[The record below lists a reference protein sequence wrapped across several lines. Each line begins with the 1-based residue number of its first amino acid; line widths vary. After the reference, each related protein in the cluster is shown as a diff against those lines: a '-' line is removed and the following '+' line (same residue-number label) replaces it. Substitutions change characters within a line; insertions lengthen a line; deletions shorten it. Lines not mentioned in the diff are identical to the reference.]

1 MSIIKNTILVF
12 FYYTWKV
19 IVLGAILNDK
29 LNEFENDSAYW
40 YFTKQGVTFDENAYY
55 ATDTVKEALDA
66 GSTRFGK
73 FNHYKRNYRYITN
86 NIYLGLLTKDKTK
99 VTEAGEEAY
108 SLFSKA
114 YILGN
119 NQIEKFRL
127 YFPLTNKNDDSRIM
141 FDLYPTFA
149 LYKCLLL
156 LNAKGEDDDNVNPT
170 ISSDE
175 FNIFVCRIKNYNE
188 CDSTVDAILE
198 YRKLS
203 ENDKTDIKNKYS
215 KIVNDNSRIKM
226 AFKNLLYIDFD
237 SSGCFNIPD
246 YNIGLINNKVN
257 EFENSYEEIMS
268 MNDEK
273 YLEMLQS
280 SKSLFDFIKSG
291 ENNKLIND
299 ESKVLNGSNEIY
311 YGAPGTGKSYMVN
324 ESLSYNSGDDLYDKF
339 VFRTTFY
346 EDYSYLDFV
355 GEVKPDTFNDDIG
368 YSFVPGIFT
377 KSLKRAIDNPEKEV
391 YLIIEELTR
400 GNAEAVFGD
409 IFQLLDRDDNGKS
422 VYGIDNAN
430 VAKYVFDDEYRKVF
444 IPSNLFIICTANSS
458 DQNTFVL
465 DTAFKRRFSFNYI
478 DVKPSHNNNFKFI
491 YGNKELNWDDFY
503 MKLNDFIVYNLK
515 LSEDKQIGEWFVVG
529 SKDIKKNTQMV
540 KEKVLNYLWED
551 VNGLSLINIDADNI
565 FLDEFKTFRDVMVA
579 FDEGR
584 EVFNNKLM
592 DNNNE

>member
-1 MSIIKNTILVF
+1 M
-12 FYYTWKV
+12 
-19 IVLGAILNDK
+19 GAILNDK
-29 LNEFENDSAYW
+29 LNEFENDNDSAYW
-40 YFTKQGVTFDENAYY
+40 YFTKQGSTFDENAYY

-66 GSTRFGK
+66 GSTKFEE

-86 NIYLGLLTKDKTK
+86 NIYFGLLTKDKTK

-127 YFPLTNKNDDSRIM
+127 YFPLTNKSDDSRRM
-141 FDLYPTFA
+141 FDVYPTFA

-156 LNAKGEDDDNVNPT
+156 LNEKRKNDNNINAT
-170 ISSDE
+170 ISGDE
-175 FNIFVCRIKNYNE
+175 FHIFVCRIKNYNE

-203 ENDKTDIKNKYS
+203 ENDKTDVKNKYS
-215 KIVNDNSRIKM
+215 KIVIDKSRIKT
-226 AFKNLLYIDFD
+226 AFKNLLYVDSD
-237 SSGCFNIPD
+237 SSGCFNIPE
-246 YNIGLINNKVN
+246 YNIDLIKEKVN
-257 EFENSYEEIMS
+257 DFENSYDEIMS
-268 MNDEK
+268 MDDEK
-273 YLEMLQS
+273 YFEMLQS
-280 SKSLFDFIKSG
+280 NMSLFDFIKSG
-291 ENNKLIND
+291 ENSKLINE
-299 ESKVLNGSNEIY
+299 ESTNLNGSNEIY

-324 ESLSYNSGDDLYDKF
+324 ESLDYNPGDDFYDKF

-368 YSFVPGIFT
+368 YNFIPGIFT
-377 KSLKRAIDNPEKEV
+377 KSLKSAIDNPKKKV

-400 GNAEAVFGD
+400 GNAESIFGD

-430 VAKYVFDDEYRKVF
+430 ISKYVFGSESHKVYL
-444 IPSNLFIICTANSS
+444 PSNLFIICTANST

-478 DVKPSHNNNFKFI
+478 DVKPSHDNNFNFM
-491 YGNKELNWDDFY
+491 YNNKELKWDDFY
-503 MKLNDFIVYNLK
+503 MNLNNFIVYDLK

-529 SKDIKKNTQMV
+529 SKDVKKNTKMV

-551 VNGLSLINIDADNI
+551 VNGLSLINIDTDNI
-565 FLDEFKTFRDVMVA
+565 FLDEFKTFRDLMKA
-579 FDEGR
+579 FDEGK
-584 EVFNNKLM
+584 EVFNKKLM
-592 DNNNE
+592 DNKNE